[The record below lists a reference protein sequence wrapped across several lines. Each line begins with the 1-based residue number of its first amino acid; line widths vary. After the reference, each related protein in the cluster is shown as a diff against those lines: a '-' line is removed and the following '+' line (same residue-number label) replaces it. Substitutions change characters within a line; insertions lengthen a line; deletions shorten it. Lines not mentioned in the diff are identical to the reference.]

1 MPENFQIRDVFNPRV
16 ITRLAEDLR
25 HAWSGFQS
33 DAFLGM
39 ILPNLAEMTYSERSK
54 AITHALKVHLPAD
67 FPDAAALLVRVLP
80 PPLKGEEEETY
91 DRFIIAPQ
99 TAYISRYGMEH
110 FEVSIR
116 ALYEMTKRFTAE
128 WDIRHFIDRYPEKT
142 LAVLAEW
149 AEDENLHVRRLV
161 SEGSR
166 PRLPWGTRLQ
176 RFIADPRPAIVLLE
190 KLKTDPS
197 LYVRRSV
204 ANHLNDIAKDH
215 PDLLVNTLERWK
227 NEHASPELDWL
238 IKHAL
243 RTLVKDGHPGALQLL
258 GFEKGALVTLENFRL
273 QPETIQMGE
282 HLTFSF
288 TLVSTAPKPQKLVVD
303 YVVYFMKANGSLA
316 PKVFKLTT
324 TTLAPGESKNVEKRH
339 PFRKITT
346 REYYPGEHRL
356 AVQVNGTTFDHKSF
370 LLL

>member
-1 MPENFQIRDVFNPRV
+1 MPETFQIRDVFNPRV
-16 ITRLAEDLR
+16 ITRLAEDLHQR
-25 HAWSGFQS
+25 WPGFPTE
-33 DAFLGM
+33 AFLRM
-39 ILPNLAEMTYSERSK
+39 VLPRLSEMTYSERSK
-54 AITHALKVHLPAD
+54 AITHALKAHLPED
-67 FPDAAALLVRVLP
+67 FPTAAALLVDALP
-80 PPLKGEEEETY
+80 SPLEGEEENTY

-99 TAYISRYGMEH
+99 TAYISRYGMDH
-110 FEVSIR
+110 FEVSIQ

-142 LAVLAEW
+142 LAVLAVW

-176 RFIADPRPAIVLLE
+176 RFIADPRPAIALLE

-215 PDLLVNTLERWK
+215 PDLLVNTLGRWK
-227 NEHASPELDWL
+227 NEHTSPELDWL
-238 IKHAL
+238 VKHAL
-243 RTLVKDGHPGALQLL
+243 RTLVKDGHPGALSLL
-258 GFEKGALVTLENFRL
+258 GFQKGALASIENFRIE
-273 QPETIQMGE
+273 PESIPIGE
-282 HLTFSF
+282 TLTFSF
-288 TLVSTAPKPQKLVVD
+288 RLISNGSAPQQMVVD
-303 YVVYFMKANGSLA
+303 YIVYFMKANGTLA

-324 TTLAPGESKNVEKRH
+324 VALAAGEGKNIEKRH
-339 PFRKITT
+339 SFRKITT

-356 AVQVNGTTFDHKSF
+356 AIQVNGETLDHKSF